1 MKRSLIPFV
10 WPLLLAACGGGAG
23 TPAEPSTSGPP
34 AEATAVGQP
43 LGGTVA
49 QASIGPAGGTLA
61 SADGAFSV
69 EVPPGA
75 FDRAQTLTLQEIS
88 NEAHGAPGRAWR
100 LEPANLV
107 PAQPLTLRFAYGDAD
122 LQGTADSELRVAY
135 QDAQKRWVMPAEPT
149 VDRSTRQVRL
159 SSTQMGDWSRFAR
172 TWLVP
177 GTATVTVG
185 STVTLKVVRCEITGF
200 NTGDGRSSQLLR
212 SCQPAPETKTMG
224 PQVNGASGGGDTV
237 GIVVR
242 PDADRAEYIY
252 TAPGKVP
259 NPRTVAVSVQTL
271 LSGPGGSTAQS
282 LLVSNITIEDGS
294 TSCSW
299 LHDTPALSYAISVL
313 QFEVDAR
320 SERAVYHGHGYMAV
334 TGRMV
339 RVGPPA
345 PGTGI
350 VVFTSQNQPAEGL
363 VKVGGTLTVSDPDH
377 SYIETYDG
385 SGAPSSGD
393 QPFSPALFTVVFDT
407 NSCTYTLGGG
417 ATVLASVRGGPV
429 SSDAAP
435 LAPGALHFR
444 DVPIDTSVAGTRT
457 IAYENQNAPYALDT
471 DGIDG
476 FEPWTGLQSM
486 PFLSGSAP
494 VRWELKALPK

>member
-23 TPAEPSTSGPP
+23 TPADPSTSGPP

-43 LGGTVA
+43 MGVAA

-75 FDRAQTLTLQEIS
+75 FDRVQTLTLQEIS

-122 LQGTADSELRVAY
+122 LQGTADSELRAAY
-135 QDAQKRWVMPAEPT
+135 QDAQKRWVLPAEPT
-149 VDRSTRQVRL
+149 VDSAARRVSVRATR
-159 SSTQMGDWSRFAR
+159 MGDWSRFAR

-177 GTATVTVG
+177 GTATVAVG
-185 STVTLKVVRCEITGF
+185 SSVTLKVVRCEITGF

-224 PQVNGASGGGDTV
+224 PQVNGASGCNCTV
-237 GIVVR
+237 GSVAR
-242 PDADRAEYIY
+242 QNADRAEYVY
-252 TAPGKVP
+252 TAPAQVP

-271 LSGPGGSTAQS
+271 LSGPAGSTAQS
-282 LLVSNITIEDGS
+282 LLVSNITIEDGR
-294 TSCSW
+294 TPCSW
-299 LHDTPALSYAISVL
+299 LHDTPALSYRVNVS
-313 QFEVDAR
+313 QFEVDAQR
-320 SERAVYHGHGYMAV
+320 EGASYHGHGYLSV
-334 TGRMV
+334 TGRLV

-345 PGTGI
+345 PGLGL
-350 VVFTSQNQPAEGL
+350 VVFTSQGQPAGGL
-363 VKVGGTLTVSDPDH
+363 VKVGGTLTVSDPGN
-377 SYIETYDG
+377 SYVETYDG

-393 QPFSPALFTVVFDT
+393 QPFSPALFVVAFDT
-407 NSCTYTLGGG
+407 RSCTYSLGGG
-417 ATVLASVRGGPV
+417 ATVLARVSGGPV

-435 LAPGALHFR
+435 LTPGALHFK
-444 DVPIDTSVAGTRT
+444 DLPIEPAAGART
-457 IAYENQNAPYALDT
+457 ITYQNLHAPYALDT

-476 FEPWTGLQSM
+476 FEPWPGLQSM
-486 PFLSGSAP
+486 PFLTGSAA
-494 VRWELKALPK
+494 VRWELKPAK